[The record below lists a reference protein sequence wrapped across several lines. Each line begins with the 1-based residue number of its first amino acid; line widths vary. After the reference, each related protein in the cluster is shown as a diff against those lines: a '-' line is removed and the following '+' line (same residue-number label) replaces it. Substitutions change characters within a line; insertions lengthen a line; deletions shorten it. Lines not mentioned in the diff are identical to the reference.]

1 MHPPS
6 EPLLRRQCPACWPAA
21 AALLALAS
29 PAHASFLKGDALDSL
44 ANAIS
49 WFALFLVPTV
59 AIGLFWFV
67 HILPEKI
74 AAKRRHPQTSAI
86 KCLCLMSLVF
96 GGLLWPFALLW
107 ACTKPVLH
115 KMAYGTDTDDSV
127 QHSPKTPKETV

>member
-1 MHPPS
+1 MPA
-6 EPLLRRQCPACWPAA
+6 PLSPFLGKACPAVLPATA
-21 AALLALAS
+21 VLLALS
-29 PAHASFLKGDALDSL
+29 TPAHASFLKGDALDSL

-49 WFALFLVPTV
+49 WVALFLVPTFAV
-59 AIGLFWFV
+59 ALFWFV

-74 AAKRRHPQTSAI
+74 AAKKRHPQTGAI

-127 QHSPKTPKETV
+127 HHAPKTPKDPA